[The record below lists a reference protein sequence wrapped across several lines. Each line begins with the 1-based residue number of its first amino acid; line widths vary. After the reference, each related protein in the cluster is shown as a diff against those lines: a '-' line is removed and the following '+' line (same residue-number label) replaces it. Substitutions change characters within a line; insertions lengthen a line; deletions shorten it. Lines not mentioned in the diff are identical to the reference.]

1 MKLKL
6 IYFSNLNFLVFNVS
20 FSDEMFNLGK
30 EVFLNNGNCAT
41 CHTLSDANS
50 MANVGPNLNLIKP
63 DIGRV
68 INSVTNGIGVMPSM
82 LGILSDEEIKAVAY
96 YVSEASMN

>member
-1 MKLKL
+1 MKLKHIYL
-6 IYFSNLNFLVFNVS
+6 ITFCIFVFSKVN
-20 FSDEMFNLGK
+20 SDEVYNLGK
-30 EVFLNNGNCAT
+30 EVFLNNGNCAS
-41 CHTLSDANS
+41 CHTLKDANS

-82 LGILSDEEIKAVAY
+82 LGILSNDEINAVAY
-96 YVSEASMN
+96 YVSEASMK

>member
-1 MKLKL
+1 MKLKHIYL
-6 IYFSNLNFLVFNVS
+6 ITFCIFVFSKVN
-20 FSDEMFNLGK
+20 SDEVYNLGK
-30 EVFLNNGNCAT
+30 EVFLNNGNCAS
-41 CHTLSDANS
+41 CHTLKDANS

-82 LGILSDEEIKAVAY
+82 LGILTDKEIKAVAY

>member
-6 IYFSNLNFLVFNVS
+6 IYFLVFCLFV
-20 FSDEMFNLGK
+20 FTKVYSDETYDLGK
-30 EVFLNNGNCAT
+30 EVFLNNGNCST
-41 CHTLSDANS
+41 CHTLKDANS

-82 LGILSDEEIKAVAY
+82 LGILSDDEIKAVAY
-96 YVSEASMN
+96 YVSEASMK